1 VVGHSNTK
9 EGWVFEYKI
18 HLTCTT
24 GVLAVPLTADVT
36 TANIP
41 DNKMF
46 IPLTSSSSVF
56 SLPYVLY
63 MIADPWYDANNL
75 YRYSKKVLKIDLFC
89 PLLKD
94 MKILPKR
101 NLSLYVFINRF

>member
-18 HLTCTT
+18 HLTYTT

-63 MIADPWYDANNL
+63 MISDPGYDAKNL
-75 YRYSKKVLKIDLFC
+75 YRYSKKVLEIDLVC

-94 MKILPKR
+94 TKVRPKR
-101 NLSLYVFINRF
+101 YLSLCVFMNRH